1 MIKKHTPTSAQIPV
15 TVVIP
20 MRNSA
25 TTLPDCLRSISTQ
38 RYPIDEI
45 LVVDNVSSDNSRE
58 IVASF
63 AKSCPIPVKILRQT
77 VDRGVAASYN
87 RGTKEA
93 KSPFV
98 VFMTS
103 DVSLPTSFEL
113 ERLVAPLL
121 RDPAIGATFST
132 SVLPQFIWDKYNFWE
147 KYFAARMVEN
157 YSSLMVLKFDCVR
170 REAFLSVGGFD
181 EVNFGGD
188 KAIGGEDAD
197 LTNRLKHHWRIERT
211 DARSYHLHYVAQD
224 YTLAHMMQSKKMYAR
239 STGRWLRK
247 SPLQDIRATL
257 IFCIKPAI
265 AVIGLTP
272 GLGWLLLL
280 LFAIAYTP
288 KMFTAPVTR
297 NDPRIVLVPILNIFF
312 VYYETW
318 WIIQGFFSYRP
329 PRQAASYTLT
339 EKVRHA

>member
-1 MIKKHTPTSAQIPV
+1 MIKKHAPTIAQIPV

-20 MRNSA
+20 MRNAA

-38 RYPIDEI
+38 KYPIDEI
-45 LVVDNVSSDNSRE
+45 LVVDNVSVDNSRD

-103 DVSLPTSFEL
+103 DVSLPTPLEL
-113 ERLVAPLL
+113 GKLVIPLM

-188 KAIGGEDAD
+188 KTIGGEDAD
-197 LTNRLKHHWRIERT
+197 LTNRLKHHWRIVRS
-211 DARSYHLHYVAQD
+211 DAKSYHIHYVAQD
-224 YTLAHMMQSKKMYAR
+224 YSVRQMMQSKKMYAR
-239 STGRWLRK
+239 SMGRFLRK
-247 SPLQDIRATL
+247 SPFQDMKASI
-257 IFCIKPAI
+257 IFLVKPAL
-265 AVIGLTP
+265 AMIGLTP
-272 GLGWLLLL
+272 GVGWILLIV
-280 LFAIAYTP
+280 FAFVYTS
-288 KMFTAPVTR
+288 KMFMSSRTLG
-297 NDPRIVLVPILNIFF
+297 DPRIVLVLFFNIFF

-318 WIIQGFFSYRP
+318 WMAQGFLSYK
-329 PRQAASYTLT
+329 
-339 EKVRHA
+339 EKVRQP

>member
-1 MIKKHTPTSAQIPV
+1 MVKKKISPLKAPIPV

-25 TTLPDCLRSISTQ
+25 TTLFDCLQSISTQ

-45 LVVDNVSSDNSRE
+45 LVVDNVSVDNSRE

-63 AKSCPIPVKILRQT
+63 AKKCPISVRILRQT
-77 VDRGVAASYN
+77 VDRGVASSYN

-103 DVSLPTSFEL
+103 DVSLPTSHEL
-113 ERLVAPLL
+113 EKLVAPII
-121 RDPAIGATFST
+121 RDPTIGATYST
-132 SVLPQFIWDKYNFWE
+132 SVLPKFIWDKYNFWE
-147 KYFAARMVEN
+147 KYFSARMVEN

-170 REAFLSVGGFD
+170 REAFLSVDGFD

-188 KAIGGEDAD
+188 NRIGGEDAD
-197 LTNRLKHHWRIERT
+197 LTNRLRRHWKIVRT
-211 DARSYHLHYVAQD
+211 DARSYHLHYIASD
-224 YTLAHMMQSKKMYAR
+224 YSLVHMMQSKKMYAR
-239 STGRWLRK
+239 SMGRFLRK
-247 SPLQDIRATL
+247 SPLQDVKASF
-257 IFCIKPAI
+257 IFLMKPVL

-272 GLGWLLLL
+272 GIGWVFLI
-280 LFAIAYTP
+280 LFAFIYTP
-288 KMFTAPVTR
+288 KMFIFPATLSDR
-297 NDPRIVLVPILNIFF
+297 RIMFVPILNIFF

-318 WIIQGFFSYRP
+318 WIVQGFFSYQVHKP
-329 PRQAASYTLT
+329 
-339 EKVRHA
+339 KK